1 MSTVKQEY
9 RPVKKRFK
17 GCVSKHQMESL
28 AHALFKFVGKQPK
41 YERGTK
47 GKKNKFLFKLV
58 PSAALPLFSD
68 CACQDF
74 ELKKDLLICISMD
87 REWLAAAA
95 DALAKKA
102 KAAAAAAIMQ
112 IRSSPKR
119 EALNFENERKIVTER
134 AFFSFLSSLKEK
146 REKPVMSQ

>member
-1 MSTVKQEY
+1 
-9 RPVKKRFK
+9 
-17 GCVSKHQMESL
+17 
-28 AHALFKFVGKQPK
+28 
-41 YERGTK
+41 
-47 GKKNKFLFKLV
+47 
-58 PSAALPLFSD
+58 
-68 CACQDF
+68 
-74 ELKKDLLICISMD
+74 MD

-134 AFFSFLSSLKEK
+134 AFFFFFPSLKEK